1 MEPADLEQALGEVA
15 QQHPIGLVL
24 PITATD
30 LRAPAFANMV
40 EQLSTTS
47 FLESIVVVL
56 NRADSVDDYRLAA
69 SLAAP
74 LGDRADVLWTD
85 GARVSAIYDEL
96 ATAGFDLSSPGKGRA
111 VWTAFGHLLADPELR
126 AIAVNDCDVVNYHR
140 DMLVRLCLPIAHP
153 GFDFDFVK
161 AYYARSTTRMHGRV
175 SRLLVAP
182 VLQAMIRLLGS
193 DEFLVFL
200 RSYRYPLSGEFAVST
215 NLAKANRIPGDW
227 GLEVGMLAEV
237 FRNASPKRCC
247 QVDLGRPYEH
257 KHQVLDVDD
266 PEAGLL
272 KMAGDILMTLFR
284 TLASR
289 GVVFPGELF
298 ASLTAAYLREAQDA
312 IRQYHADATMNGL
325 SFDRHG
331 EEHIV
336 DAFARQIART
346 GVDFHH
352 DPSGADAIPTWTRV
366 LSALP
371 DVPAALRAAAK
382 ADAAELALP

>member
-1 MEPADLEQALGEVA
+1 M
-15 QQHPIGLVL
+15 VL
-24 PITATD
+24 PVTAND
-30 LRAPAFANMV
+30 LRAPAFAATI
-40 EQLSTTS
+40 EQLRSAS
-47 FLESIVVVL
+47 FINSAVVVL
-56 NRADSVDDYRLAA
+56 NRADSIDDYRLAT
-69 SLAAP
+69 SLIRP
-74 LGDRADVLWTD
+74 IGDRADVLWAD
-85 GARVSAIYDEL
+85 GPRVGGIFAEL
-96 ATAGFDLSSPGKGRA
+96 AEAGFDLSEPGKGRA
-111 VWTAFGHLLADPELR
+111 VWTGFGHLLADTEIR

-153 GFDFDFVK
+153 AFDFDFVK

-182 VLQAMIRLLGS
+182 LLQALVRLLGP

-215 NLAKANRIPGDW
+215 TLAKANRIPGDW

-257 KHQVLDVDD
+257 KHQPMDVDN

-289 GVVFPGELF
+289 GVVFPHELF
-298 ASLTAAYLREAQDA
+298 ASLTSAYLREAQDA

-331 EEHIV
+331 EEHII
-336 DAFARQIART
+336 DAFAGQISRT
-346 GVDFHH
+346 GAEFHLN
-352 DPSGADAIPTWTRV
+352 PSGATAIPTWTRV

-371 DVPAALRAAAK
+371 DVPSALRAAAS
-382 ADAAELALP
+382 ADAAELAAADD